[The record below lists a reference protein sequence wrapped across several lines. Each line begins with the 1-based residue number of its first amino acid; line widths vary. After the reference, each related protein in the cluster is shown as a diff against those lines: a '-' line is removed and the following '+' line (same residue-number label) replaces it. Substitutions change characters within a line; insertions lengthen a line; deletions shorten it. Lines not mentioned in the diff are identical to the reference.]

1 MKGKKNT
8 PIDCDIFCIKPFHF
22 RDDILITGNF
32 YAMAECSLG
41 KLETG
46 ENIFIKSPEPVLA
59 KSLSAHGSIDV
70 NTFLL
75 LCPEIRAEKGC
86 FIHQPYKLAE

>member
-1 MKGKKNT
+1 MKGKKT
-8 PIDCDIFCIKPFHF
+8 VPIDCDVFCIKPFHC
-22 RDDILITGNF
+22 RDDIMITGNF

-41 KLETG
+41 NLETG
-46 ENIFIKSPEPVLA
+46 EDLLIKSPEPVLA
-59 KSLSAHGSIDV
+59 KSLSAHGRIDV

-86 FIHQPYKLAE
+86 FIHQPYKFSD